1 MAENVSD
8 IEEIAHKIRR
18 YLSDHP
24 NAADSLDGVVH
35 WWLARQ
41 QVELSAEKVK
51 MALDYLVS
59 NDLMSRTTTAGGK
72 EVYANMKRAA
82 KPH

>member
-1 MAENVSD
+1 MAENVSE

-24 NAADSLDGVVH
+24 NAADSLEGIVH

-51 MALDYLVS
+51 MALDYLVC
-59 NDLMSRTTTAGGK
+59 NDLIARTTMVGGK
-72 EVYANMKRAA
+72 VVYANKRAA